1 MKERIAKNINIL
13 SKFLGMRDVPSLT
26 KQAFQQKYGIEQ
38 ADLMVLFGGSIL
50 KGADVLA
57 QAIQNNAA
65 RKYII
70 VGGAGHTTETL
81 RRIVPDLM
89 VLFGGSILKGAD
101 VLAQAI
107 QNNAARKYIIVGGAG
122 HTTETLRRIVH
133 ENYPGIETAGQ
144 SEAQIFQEVLESVHH
159 VKADYLECQSTNCG
173 NNITCLLN
181 LIRKNN
187 LPFDSIILVQD
198 AVLESVHHVKADY
211 LECQST
217 NCGNNITCLLNLIRK
232 NNLPFDSII
241 LVQDAAMQR
250 RMDAGLR
257 KYVSDPLIINY
268 AAYQVDVSVDN
279 DQLVYTENIP
289 GMWQMDRF
297 ITLLMGEIPR
307 LSDDAQGYGPNGQGF
322 IAHVEIP
329 EDVSKAFEELKEAG
343 ISIVRTANPAFA
355 STNSL

>member
-1 MKERIAKNINIL
+1 MAHDLTVKRDFMKERIAKNINVL
-13 SKFLGMRDVPSLT
+13 SRFLGMRDVPSLT

-57 QAIQNNAA
+57 RAIQNDAA

-81 RRIVPDLM
+81 RQV
-89 VLFGGSILKGAD
+89 
-101 VLAQAI
+101 
-107 QNNAARKYIIVGGAG
+107 
-122 HTTETLRRIVH
+122 VH
-133 ENYPGIETAGQ
+133 GNYPKIETAGQ
-144 SEAQIFQEVLESVHH
+144 SEAQIFQAVLESVYH

-173 NNITCLLN
+173 NNITFLLD
-181 LIRKNN
+181 LIR
-187 LPFDSIILVQD
+187 
-198 AVLESVHHVKADY
+198 E
-211 LECQST
+211 
-217 NCGNNITCLLNLIRK
+217 

-297 ITLLMGEIPR
+297 IALLMGEIPR

-343 ISIVRTANPAFA
+343 ISTVRTANPAFA

>member
-1 MKERIAKNINIL
+1 MAHDLTVKRDFMKERIAKNINVL
-13 SKFLGMRDVPSLT
+13 SRFLGMRDVPSLT

-57 QAIQNNAA
+57 RAIQNDAA

-81 RRIVPDLM
+81 RQV
-89 VLFGGSILKGAD
+89 
-101 VLAQAI
+101 
-107 QNNAARKYIIVGGAG
+107 
-122 HTTETLRRIVH
+122 VH
-133 ENYPGIETAGQ
+133 GNYPKIETAGQ
-144 SEAQIFQEVLESVHH
+144 SEAQIFQAVLESVYH

-173 NNITCLLN
+173 NNITFLLD
-181 LIRKNN
+181 LIR
-187 LPFDSIILVQD
+187 
-198 AVLESVHHVKADY
+198 E
-211 LECQST
+211 
-217 NCGNNITCLLNLIRK
+217 

-343 ISIVRTANPAFA
+343 ISTVRTANPAFA

>member
-81 RRIVPDLM
+81 RRIV
-89 VLFGGSILKGAD
+89 
-101 VLAQAI
+101 
-107 QNNAARKYIIVGGAG
+107 
-122 HTTETLRRIVH
+122 H

-144 SEAQIFQEVLESVHH
+144 SEAQIFQE
-159 VKADYLECQSTNCG
+159 
-173 NNITCLLN
+173 
-181 LIRKNN
+181 
-187 LPFDSIILVQD
+187 
-198 AVLESVHHVKADY
+198 VLESVHHVKADY

>member
-1 MKERIAKNINIL
+1 MAHDLTVKRDFMKERIAKNINVL
-13 SKFLGMRDVPSLT
+13 SRFLGMRDVPSLT

-57 QAIQNNAA
+57 RAIQNDAA

-81 RRIVPDLM
+81 RQV
-89 VLFGGSILKGAD
+89 
-101 VLAQAI
+101 
-107 QNNAARKYIIVGGAG
+107 
-122 HTTETLRRIVH
+122 VH
-133 ENYPGIETAGQ
+133 GNYPKIETAGQ
-144 SEAQIFQEVLESVHH
+144 SEAQIFQAVLESVYH

-173 NNITCLLN
+173 NNITFLLD
-181 LIRKNN
+181 LIR
-187 LPFDSIILVQD
+187 
-198 AVLESVHHVKADY
+198 E
-211 LECQST
+211 
-217 NCGNNITCLLNLIRK
+217 

>member
-57 QAIQNNAA
+57 RAIQNDAA

-81 RRIVPDLM
+81 RQV
-89 VLFGGSILKGAD
+89 
-101 VLAQAI
+101 
-107 QNNAARKYIIVGGAG
+107 
-122 HTTETLRRIVH
+122 VH
-133 ENYPGIETAGQ
+133 GNYPKIETAGQ
-144 SEAQIFQEVLESVHH
+144 SEAQIFQAVLESVYH

-173 NNITCLLN
+173 NNITFLLD
-181 LIRKNN
+181 LIR
-187 LPFDSIILVQD
+187 
-198 AVLESVHHVKADY
+198 E
-211 LECQST
+211 
-217 NCGNNITCLLNLIRK
+217 

-343 ISIVRTANPAFA
+343 ISTVRTANPAFA

>member
-1 MKERIAKNINIL
+1 MAHDLTVKRDFMKERIAKNINVL
-13 SKFLGMRDVPSLT
+13 SRFLGMRDVPSLT

-57 QAIQNNAA
+57 RVIQNDAA

-81 RRIVPDLM
+81 RQV
-89 VLFGGSILKGAD
+89 
-101 VLAQAI
+101 
-107 QNNAARKYIIVGGAG
+107 
-122 HTTETLRRIVH
+122 VH
-133 ENYPGIETAGQ
+133 GNYPKIETAGQ
-144 SEAQIFQEVLESVHH
+144 SEAQIFQAVLESVYH

-173 NNITCLLN
+173 NNITFLLD
-181 LIRKNN
+181 LIR
-187 LPFDSIILVQD
+187 
-198 AVLESVHHVKADY
+198 E
-211 LECQST
+211 
-217 NCGNNITCLLNLIRK
+217 

-343 ISIVRTANPAFA
+343 ISTVRTANPAFA